1 LSEVIVNHTGWF
13 SKEAIS
19 DRLTLICEPHVHKF
33 FRANIFH
40 VVGKDADLVIDFG
53 LGLVNLRNE
62 LRIPSGKPVFAV
74 ATHVHVDHVGSFH
87 EFETRLGHEAEAEA
101 FALMPDGDTLAAYFR
116 TQPDAMTAA
125 VPTGMTPDAYTIS
138 PAALT
143 TVLVEND
150 VIDIGDAC
158 YTVLHLPGHSPGSIG
173 LLDQTT
179 GEFFSGDAI
188 YQGGL
193 VDDLPGCNIE
203 AYKSTMKRLA
213 ELDVE
218 VVHGGHGTRFG
229 KDQLREIAVRYLHS
243 KGC

>member
-1 LSEVIVNHTGWF
+1 MNNTGWF

-19 DRLTLICEPHVHKF
+19 DRLTRICEPHVHKF
-33 FRANIFH
+33 FRANMFH

-53 LGLVNLRNE
+53 MGLVNLRSE
-62 LRIPSGKPVFAV
+62 LHIPPGKPVLAV

-87 EFETRLGHEAEAEA
+87 EFETRLGHLAEAEA
-101 FALMPDGDTLAAYFR
+101 FELMRDADTLADHFR
-116 TQPDAMTAA
+116 TQPGALTAA
-125 VPTGMTPDAYTIS
+125 VPTGIKPDAYKIS

-143 TVLVEND
+143 TILVEND

-193 VDDLPGCNIE
+193 VDDLPGCNVE
-203 AYKSTMKRLA
+203 SYKGTMKRLA

-229 KDQLREIAVRYLHS
+229 KDRLREIAVSYLHS

>member
-1 LSEVIVNHTGWF
+1 MNNTGWF

-19 DRLTLICEPHVHKF
+19 ERLTLICEPHVHKF

-53 LGLVNLRNE
+53 MGLVNLRNE
-62 LRIPSGKPVFAV
+62 LRIPSGKPVLAV

-87 EFETRLGHEAEAEA
+87 EFEARLGHEAEAGA
-101 FALMPDGDTLAAYFR
+101 FALMPDGDTLADYFR
-116 TQPDAMTAA
+116 TQPGALTAV
-125 VPTGMTPDAYTIS
+125 VPTGVTPDAYKIS

-143 TVLVEND
+143 TILVEND

-203 AYKSTMKRLA
+203 AYKGTMKRLA

-229 KDQLREIAVRYLHS
+229 KDRLREIAVSYLHS